1 MGTSSAAARSSLGQ
15 KASSRTS
22 LTKQANYAERRQAW
36 RQRIEA
42 IKAKQASRA
51 AAANGI
57 LPPEAAAAAPSAG
70 RVFSKHVAIPLPA
83 GLAHGSR
90 GSSAQSTPYGSPS
103 RRELLSDAAALPQ
116 LEAPSVWQGFQ
127 VGRRR

>member
-1 MGTSSAAARSSLGQ
+1 MAMTTAWSSTFNHRPAADHQ
-15 KASSRTS
+15 CASPAPPGCS
-22 LTKQANYAERRQAW
+22 
-36 RQRIEA
+36 IEA